1 MMPNDMIPSPSP
13 LRSPSHHPLLR
24 PFAAVEAAAGRLRA
38 AMADPAH
45 GNRRMVLTLVLY
57 TLVWTLYG
65 IIAKGGQ
72 DVHPDMTELVVWA
85 REPALGYFKHPPFA
99 AWLTAAWFAVFPVAD
114 WSYYLLA
121 AAMPSLALWIVWRG
135 SAGYLDADRR
145 IVGVALL
152 TLTPFFG
159 VLALKFNV
167 NTVLIPLWAATA
179 VCFLRSFERRSILWG
194 ILAGIGAAVAMLT
207 KYWSIFLVAGLVLA
221 ALGDRRRWIYLGSPA
236 PWVTVA
242 VGALLLAPHIVWLFQ
257 NDFPPLHYV
266 SAAHPPATL
275 TASATSA
282 VTYLLGSAGYVALPV
297 ILVLAAAR
305 PDRAALHDMLWPAS
319 PERRLAARA
328 FWWPLVLPA
337 FGAIAMATEITSIW
351 SMAAFALLPVTLLA
365 SPRVMLPRQALDR
378 IVALAVAVPVVM
390 LVASPIIAAVIQ
402 RGAVPADQTQGSL
415 VAPAAEAAWR
425 AATPAPL
432 RIVAGDNA
440 YGIAF
445 YMHDRPSAFPE
456 FNTRIAMWI
465 DEARVARDGMVM
477 VCNTDNAACL
487 AEAQRRAGI
496 AHAATAPV
504 DVTVARSLF
513 GIAGPAHRY
522 RIWALP
528 PA

>member
-1 MMPNDMIPSPSP
+1 M
-13 LRSPSHHPLLR
+13 LRLVHFLR
-24 PFAAVEAAAGRLRA
+24 NFRASVTGPDNANVTVFFAL
-38 AMADPAH
+38 MA
-45 GNRRMVLTLVLY
+45 Y
-57 TLVWTLYG
+57 TAVWTAYG
-65 IIAKGGQ
+65 VITKGPAGF
-72 DVHPDMTELVVWA
+72 HPDMTEIIAWSRDLDF
-85 REPALGYFKHPPFA
+85 GYLKHPPLA
-99 AWLTAAWFAVFPVAD
+99 AWLVGGWFQLVPIAN

-121 AAMPSLALWIVWRG
+121 MLMPAITLWVIWLMSAEYLPLRKRVAGLAIM
-135 SAGYLDADRR
+135 
-145 IVGVALL
+145 
-152 TLTPFFG
+152 TLIPFFSFH
-159 VLALKFNV
+159 ALKFNV

-207 KYWSIFLVAGLVLA
+207 KYWSIFLIAGLVLA

-351 SMAAFALLPVTLLA
+351 SMAAFALLPVMLLA

-402 RGAVPADQTQGSL
+402 RGALPADQTQGSL

-445 YMHDRPSAFPE
+445 YMDDRPSAFPE

-477 VCNTDNAACL
+477 VCNTNNAACL

-513 GIAGPAHRY
+513 GITGPAHHY